1 MASESTPVTAPAKRN
16 VTRVTKSDMGRLGLA
31 LFGGILVLNAFLAK
45 VFFSGKIDQ
54 FAMDLSA
61 LIGAVILSLPI
72 FWEAACDLFRGR
84 VGMNELVALALLAAF
99 TREDYRIAGTV
110 AFFML
115 ISITIEKR
123 TAIGAEAAI
132 EAVVRMTPR
141 TARRLLEDGTEEEC
155 DAIRDLQ
162 LGEICR
168 VRPGEN
174 FPADGK
180 ILKGTSTVNQ
190 ASITGE
196 SLPTDKGV
204 GDEVYAGTLNLT
216 GLVDF
221 QVTRKG
227 TDTTLGKVRNLIA
240 DAEQSKMPIQR
251 MIDQYIGYYTP
262 VILMIAGLTWF
273 ITKDMSRVI
282 AVLVMAVPAA
292 LVLAHPSA
300 VIAAISAASRL
311 GILIKDVSHLEL
323 VAKIKAIIFDKTGT
337 LTEGNLEV
345 ARLEPVNEGDLAE
358 LVQIAVSVEHHSNH
372 PTAMAIKKLAQKV
385 GIEELAPE
393 KYTEV
398 AGKGVEATVDGKR
411 CLVGRSTWLAE
422 EGVDVSML
430 EASRDATENEG
441 MSIVSVACD
450 GKALGWIGLHDAIR
464 PVSAAAVQELKEL
477 GIEHCCMVTGD
488 NKRVADVVAMKI
500 GISEVYAGCLPEEKA
515 KVVESLKK
523 DGSIVA
529 VVGDG
534 VNDAPALAAGDIGMA
549 MGAFGSDIAVQS
561 ASVALMNNDLRRI
574 PFFIGL
580 SRRTRMLMNQ
590 NLAIGLSFITV
601 GVYFAIAGDL
611 GPVGA
616 ALIHT
621 VSSLMVIFNSAR
633 LVRSGEMLGADNAGN
648 ADNADNKEK

>member
-1 MASESTPVTAPAKRN
+1 MQEESTLANVQPKTQ
-16 VTRVTKSDMGRLGLA
+16 VTRVTKSDMGRLGIA
-31 LFGGILVLNAFLAK
+31 LFGGILVLNYYLARL
-45 VFFSGKIDQ
+45 FFTGAIDG
-54 FAMDLSA
+54 FAMKLSA
-61 LIGAVILSLPI
+61 LVGAIILSIPI
-72 FWEAACDLFRGR
+72 YWEAVKDLCHGK

-99 TREDYRIAGTV
+99 AREDYPIAGAV

-141 TARRLLEDGTEEEC
+141 TARRLKADGSEEEI
-155 DAIRDLQ
+155 DAIHDLN
-162 LGEICR
+162 LGDVCR

-180 ILKGTSTVNQ
+180 IRKGNTTVNQ

-196 SLPTDKGV
+196 SLPADKNE
-204 GDEVYAGTLNLT
+204 GDDVFAGTLNLT
-216 GLVDF
+216 GLVEF
-221 QVTRKG
+221 EVTRKG

-262 VILMIAGLTWF
+262 IILMIAGLTWF
-273 ITKDMSRVI
+273 ITRDMSRVI

-300 VIAAISAASRL
+300 VIAAVSSASRL
-311 GILIKDVSHLEL
+311 GILIKDVAQLEL

-345 ARLEPVNEGDLAE
+345 ARLEPVQEGDLAQ
-358 LVQIAVSVEHHSNH
+358 LVQVAVSVEHHSNH
-372 PTAMAIKKLAQKV
+372 PTAVAIKQLAQKV
-385 GIEELAPE
+385 GIEELVPE
-393 KYTEV
+393 KYEEV
-398 AGKGVEATVDGKR
+398 AGKGVSAVVNGQQ
-411 CLVGRSTWLAE
+411 CYVGRQTWLAE
-422 EGVDVSML
+422 LGIDVSML
-430 EASRDATENEG
+430 DKSHEATESEG

-464 PVSAAAVQELKEL
+464 EVSSEAVKEL
-477 GIEHCCMVTGD
+477 RELGVEHCCMVTGD
-488 NKRVADVVAMKI
+488 NQKVADVVARQI
-500 GISEVYAGCLPEEKA
+500 GITEVYAGCLPEEKA
-515 KVVESLKK
+515 NVVQTLKK
-523 DGSIVA
+523 TGAIVA

-549 MGAFGSDIAVQS
+549 MGAIGSDVAVQS
-561 ASVALMNNDLRRI
+561 ASIALMNNDLRRI

-580 SRRTRMLMNQ
+580 SRRTRLLMNQ
-590 NLAIGLSFITV
+590 NLAIGLTFITV
-601 GVYFAIAGDL
+601 GVYFAIAGAL

-621 VSSLMVIFNSAR
+621 ASSLLVIFNSAR
-633 LVRSGEMLGADNAGN
+633 LVRSGEMLNLPDG
-648 ADNADNKEK
+648 K

>member
-1 MASESTPVTAPAKRN
+1 MQEESTLASAQPKTQ
-16 VTRVTKSDMGRLGLA
+16 VTRVTKSDMGRLGIA
-31 LFGGILVLNAFLAK
+31 LFGGILVLNYYLARL
-45 VFFSGKIDQ
+45 FFTGAIDS
-54 FAMDLSA
+54 FAMRLSA
-61 LIGAVILSLPI
+61 LIGAIILSLPI
-72 FWEAACDLFRGR
+72 YWEAVKDLCHGK

-99 TREDYRIAGTV
+99 AREDYPIAGAV

-141 TARRLLEDGTEEEC
+141 TARRLKEDGSEEEI
-155 DAIRDLQ
+155 DAIHDLK
-162 LGEICR
+162 LGDICR

-180 ILKGTSTVNQ
+180 IRKGNTTVNQ

-196 SLPTDKGV
+196 SLPADKNE
-204 GDEVYAGTLNLT
+204 GDDVFAGTLNLT
-216 GLVDF
+216 GLVEF
-221 QVTRKG
+221 EVTRKG

-262 VILMIAGLTWF
+262 IILMIAGLTWF
-273 ITKDMSRVI
+273 MTRDMSRVI

-300 VIAAISAASRL
+300 VIAAVSSASRL
-311 GILIKDVSHLEL
+311 GILIKDVAQLEL

-345 ARLEPVNEGDLAE
+345 ARLEPVQEGDLAQ
-358 LVQIAVSVEHHSNH
+358 LVQVAVSVEHHSNH
-372 PTAMAIKKLAQKV
+372 PTAVAIKQLAEKV

-393 KYTEV
+393 QYEEV
-398 AGKGVEATVDGKR
+398 AGKGVAAVVNGQQ
-411 CLVGRSTWLAE
+411 CYVGRQSWLADL
-422 EGVDVSML
+422 GIDVSML
-430 EASRDATENEG
+430 DKSHEATESEG

-464 PVSAAAVQELKEL
+464 EVSAEAVKEL
-477 GIEHCCMVTGD
+477 RELGVEHCCMVTGD
-488 NKRVADVVAMKI
+488 NQKVADVVARQI
-500 GISEVYAGCLPEEKA
+500 GITEVYAGCLPEEKA
-515 KVVESLKK
+515 NVVHTLKQT
-523 DGSIVA
+523 GAIVA

-549 MGAFGSDIAVQS
+549 MGAIGSDVAVQS
-561 ASVALMNNDLRRI
+561 ASIALMNNDLRRI

-580 SRRTRMLMNQ
+580 SRRTRLLMNQ
-590 NLAIGLSFITV
+590 NLAIGLTFITV
-601 GVYFAIAGDL
+601 GVYFAIAGSL

-621 VSSLMVIFNSAR
+621 ASSLLVIFNSAR
-633 LVRSGEMLGADNAGN
+633 LVRSGEMLNLPAE
-648 ADNADNKEK
+648 NK

>member
-1 MASESTPVTAPAKRN
+1 MALEPTVEN
-16 VTRVTKSDMGRLGLA
+16 VKTRQVTKVTGSDMGRLGLA
-31 LFGGILVLNAFLAK
+31 LFGGILVLNSYLASLL
-45 VFFSGKIDQ
+45 FDGKIDS
-54 FAMDLSA
+54 FAMDISA
-61 LIGAVILSLPI
+61 LAGALILSLPL
-72 FWEAACDLFRGR
+72 FWEAARDLFRGK

-99 TREDYRIAGTV
+99 AREDYRIAGTV

-141 TARRLLEDGTEEEC
+141 TARRINADGQEEEC
-155 DAIRDLQ
+155 DAIRDLN
-162 LGEICR
+162 IDDVCR

-174 FPADGK
+174 FPADGR
-180 ILKGTSTVNQ
+180 IVKGTSTVNQ

-196 SLPTDKGV
+196 SLPTDKNP

-216 GLVDF
+216 GLVEF
-221 QVTRKG
+221 KVTRKG

-251 MIDQYIGYYTP
+251 MIDQYIAYYTP

-300 VIAAISAASRL
+300 IVAAISAASRL

-323 VAKIKAIIFDKTGT
+323 VAKINAVIFDKTGT
-337 LTEGNLEV
+337 LTEGHLEV
-345 ARLEPVNEGDLAE
+345 ARLETVEGEDLSM

-372 PTAMAIKKLAQKV
+372 PTAEAIKKLAQKV
-385 GIEELAPE
+385 GIEVVFPE
-393 KYTEV
+393 NYTEV
-398 AGKGVEATVDGKR
+398 AGKGVSAVVDGKQ
-411 CLVGRSTWLAE
+411 CYVGRHAWLAE
-422 EGVDVSML
+422 QGIDVTML
-430 EASRDATENEG
+430 EKSRDVGESEG

-450 GKALGWIGLHDAIR
+450 GRALGWIGLQDAIR
-464 PVSAAAVQELKEL
+464 PVSAEAVRDLKEM
-477 GIEHCCMVTGD
+477 GVAHCCMVTGD
-488 NKRVADVVAMKI
+488 NQKVADVVAAKI
-500 GISEVYAGCLPEEKA
+500 GVTEVYAGCLPEEKA
-515 KVVESLKK
+515 QVVSALKEA
-523 DGSIVA
+523 GNVVA

-534 VNDAPALAAGDIGMA
+534 VNDAPALAAGDIGIA

-580 SRRTRMLMNQ
+580 SRKTRVLMNQ

-621 VSSLMVIFNSAR
+621 ASSLMVIFNSAR
-633 LVRSGEMLGADNAGN
+633 LVRSGEMLET
-648 ADNADNKEK
+648 EKK

>member
-1 MASESTPVTAPAKRN
+1 MQEESTLTNAQPKTQ
-16 VTRVTKSDMGRLGLA
+16 VTRGTKSDMGRLGIA
-31 LFGGILVLNAFLAK
+31 LFGGILVLNYYLARL
-45 VFFSGKIDQ
+45 FFTGAIDG
-54 FAMDLSA
+54 FAMKLSA
-61 LIGAVILSLPI
+61 LIGAIILSLPI
-72 FWEAACDLFRGR
+72 YWEAVKDLCHGK

-99 TREDYRIAGTV
+99 AREDYPIAGAV

-141 TARRLLEDGTEEEC
+141 TARRLKADGTEEEI
-155 DAIRDLQ
+155 DAIHDLN
-162 LGEICR
+162 LGDICR

-180 ILKGTSTVNQ
+180 IRKGNTTVNQ

-196 SLPTDKGV
+196 SLPADKNE
-204 GDEVYAGTLNLT
+204 GDDVFAGTLNLT
-216 GLVDF
+216 GLVEF
-221 QVTRKG
+221 EVTRKG

-262 VILMIAGLTWF
+262 IILMISGLTWF
-273 ITKDMSRVI
+273 ITRDMSRVI

-300 VIAAISAASRL
+300 VIAAVSSASRL
-311 GILIKDVSHLEL
+311 GILIKDVAQLEL

-345 ARLEPVNEGDLAE
+345 ARLEPVQEGDLAQ
-358 LVQIAVSVEHHSNH
+358 LVQVAVSVEHHSNH
-372 PTAMAIKKLAQKV
+372 PTAVAIKQLAQKV
-385 GIEELAPE
+385 GIEELVPE
-393 KYTEV
+393 KYEEV
-398 AGKGVEATVDGKR
+398 AGKGVSAIVNGQQ
-411 CLVGRSTWLAE
+411 CYVGRQTWLADL
-422 EGVDVSML
+422 GIDVSML
-430 EASRDATENEG
+430 DKSHEATESEG

-464 PVSAAAVQELKEL
+464 EVSAEAVKEL
-477 GIEHCCMVTGD
+477 RELGVEHCCMVTGD
-488 NKRVADVVAMKI
+488 NQKVADVVARQI
-500 GISEVYAGCLPEEKA
+500 GITEVYAGCLPEEKA
-515 KVVESLKK
+515 KVVHTLKQT
-523 DGSIVA
+523 GAIVA

-549 MGAFGSDIAVQS
+549 MGAIGSDVAVQS
-561 ASVALMNNDLRRI
+561 ASIALMNNDLRRI

-580 SRRTRMLMNQ
+580 SRRTRLLMNQ
-590 NLAIGLSFITV
+590 NLAIGLTFIMV
-601 GVYFAIAGDL
+601 GVYFAIAGAL

-621 VSSLMVIFNSAR
+621 ASSLLVIFNSAR
-633 LVRSGEMLGADNAGN
+633 LVRSGEMLNLPDG
-648 ADNADNKEK
+648 K

>member
-1 MASESTPVTAPAKRN
+1 MQEESTLTNAQPKTQ
-16 VTRVTKSDMGRLGLA
+16 VTRVTKSDMGRLGIA
-31 LFGGILVLNAFLAK
+31 LFGGILVLNYYLARL
-45 VFFSGKIDQ
+45 FFTGAIDG
-54 FAMDLSA
+54 FAMKLSA
-61 LIGAVILSLPI
+61 LIGAIILSLPI
-72 FWEAACDLFRGR
+72 YWEAVKDLCHGK

-99 TREDYRIAGTV
+99 AREDYPIAGAV

-141 TARRLLEDGTEEEC
+141 TARRLKANGTEEEI
-155 DAIRDLQ
+155 DAIHDLN
-162 LGEICR
+162 LGDICR

-180 ILKGTSTVNQ
+180 IRKGNTTVNQ

-196 SLPTDKGV
+196 SLPADKNE
-204 GDEVYAGTLNLT
+204 GDDVFAGTLNLT
-216 GLVDF
+216 GLVEF
-221 QVTRKG
+221 EVTRKG

-262 VILMIAGLTWF
+262 IILMISGLTWF
-273 ITKDMSRVI
+273 ITRDMSRVI

-300 VIAAISAASRL
+300 VIAAVSSASRL
-311 GILIKDVSHLEL
+311 GILIKDVAQLEL
-323 VAKIKAIIFDKTGT
+323 VAKIIFDKTGT

-345 ARLEPVNEGDLAE
+345 ARLEPVQEGDLAQ
-358 LVQIAVSVEHHSNH
+358 LVQVAVSVEHHSNH
-372 PTAMAIKKLAQKV
+372 PTAVAIKQLAQKV
-385 GIEELAPE
+385 GIEELVPE
-393 KYTEV
+393 KYEEV
-398 AGKGVEATVDGKR
+398 AGKGVSAIVNGQQ
-411 CLVGRSTWLAE
+411 CYVGRQTWLADL
-422 EGVDVSML
+422 GIDVSML
-430 EASRDATENEG
+430 DKSHEATESEG

-464 PVSAAAVQELKEL
+464 EVSAEAVKEL
-477 GIEHCCMVTGD
+477 RELGVEHCCMVTGD
-488 NKRVADVVAMKI
+488 NQKVADVVARQI
-500 GISEVYAGCLPEEKA
+500 GITEVYAGCLPEEKA
-515 KVVESLKK
+515 NVVHTLKQT
-523 DGSIVA
+523 GAIVA

-549 MGAFGSDIAVQS
+549 MGAIGSDVAVQS
-561 ASVALMNNDLRRI
+561 ASIALMNNDLRRI

-580 SRRTRMLMNQ
+580 SRRTRLLMNQ
-590 NLAIGLSFITV
+590 NLAIGLTFIMV
-601 GVYFAIAGDL
+601 GVYFAIAGAL

-621 VSSLMVIFNSAR
+621 ASSLLVIFNSAR
-633 LVRSGEMLGADNAGN
+633 LVRSGEMLNLPDG
-648 ADNADNKEK
+648 K

>member
-1 MASESTPVTAPAKRN
+1 MQEESTLANAQPKPQ
-16 VTRVTKSDMGRLGLA
+16 VTRVTKSDMGRLGIA
-31 LFGGILVLNAFLAK
+31 LFGGILVLNYYLARL
-45 VFFSGKIDQ
+45 FFTGAIDS
-54 FAMDLSA
+54 FAMRLSA
-61 LIGAVILSLPI
+61 LIGAIILSLPI
-72 FWEAACDLFRGR
+72 YWEAVKDLCHGK

-99 TREDYRIAGTV
+99 AREDYPIAGAV

-141 TARRLLEDGTEEEC
+141 TARRLKEDGSEEEI
-155 DAIRDLQ
+155 DAIHDLK
-162 LGEICR
+162 LGDICR

-180 ILKGTSTVNQ
+180 IRKGNTTVNQ

-196 SLPTDKGV
+196 SLPADKNE
-204 GDEVYAGTLNLT
+204 GDDVFAGTLNLT
-216 GLVDF
+216 GLVEF
-221 QVTRKG
+221 EVTRKG

-262 VILMIAGLTWF
+262 IILMIAGLTWF
-273 ITKDMSRVI
+273 MTRDMSRVI

-300 VIAAISAASRL
+300 VIAAVSSASRL
-311 GILIKDVSHLEL
+311 GILIKDVAQLEL

-345 ARLEPVNEGDLAE
+345 ARLEPVQEGDLAQ
-358 LVQIAVSVEHHSNH
+358 LVQVAVSVEHHSNH
-372 PTAMAIKKLAQKV
+372 PTAVAIKQLAEKV

-393 KYTEV
+393 QYEEV
-398 AGKGVEATVDGKR
+398 AGKGVAAVVNGQQ
-411 CLVGRSTWLAE
+411 CYVGRQSWLADL
-422 EGVDVSML
+422 GIDVSML
-430 EASRDATENEG
+430 DKSHEATESEG

-464 PVSAAAVQELKEL
+464 EVSAEAVKEL
-477 GIEHCCMVTGD
+477 RELGVEHCCMVTGD
-488 NKRVADVVAMKI
+488 NQKVADVVARQI
-500 GISEVYAGCLPEEKA
+500 GITEVYAGCLPEEKA
-515 KVVESLKK
+515 NVVHTLKQT
-523 DGSIVA
+523 GAIVA

-549 MGAFGSDIAVQS
+549 MGAIGSDVAVQS
-561 ASVALMNNDLRRI
+561 ASIALMNNDLRRI

-580 SRRTRMLMNQ
+580 SRRTRLLMNQ
-590 NLAIGLSFITV
+590 NLAIGLTFITV
-601 GVYFAIAGDL
+601 GVYFAIAGSL

-621 VSSLMVIFNSAR
+621 ASSLLVIFNSAR
-633 LVRSGEMLGADNAGN
+633 LVRSGEMLNLPAE
-648 ADNADNKEK
+648 NK

>member
-1 MASESTPVTAPAKRN
+1 MQEVSTLANAQPKPQ
-16 VTRVTKSDMGRLGLA
+16 VTRVTKSDMGRLGIA
-31 LFGGILVLNAFLAK
+31 LFGGILVLNYYLARL
-45 VFFSGKIDQ
+45 FFTGAIDS
-54 FAMDLSA
+54 FAMRLSA
-61 LIGAVILSLPI
+61 LIGAIILSLPI
-72 FWEAACDLFRGR
+72 YWEAVKDLCHGK

-99 TREDYRIAGTV
+99 AREDYPIAGAV

-141 TARRLLEDGTEEEC
+141 TARRLKEDGSEEEI
-155 DAIRDLQ
+155 DAIHDLK
-162 LGEICR
+162 LGDICR

-180 ILKGTSTVNQ
+180 IRKGNTTVNQ

-196 SLPTDKGV
+196 SLPADKNE
-204 GDEVYAGTLNLT
+204 GDDVFAGTLNLT
-216 GLVDF
+216 GLVEF
-221 QVTRKG
+221 EVTRKG

-262 VILMIAGLTWF
+262 IILMIAGLTWF
-273 ITKDMSRVI
+273 MTRDMSRVI

-300 VIAAISAASRL
+300 VIAAVSSASRL
-311 GILIKDVSHLEL
+311 GILIKDVAQLEL

-345 ARLEPVNEGDLAE
+345 ARLEPVQEGDLAQ
-358 LVQIAVSVEHHSNH
+358 LVQVAVSVEHHSNH
-372 PTAMAIKKLAQKV
+372 PTAVAIKQLAEKV

-393 KYTEV
+393 QYEEV
-398 AGKGVEATVDGKR
+398 AGKGVAAVVNGQQ
-411 CLVGRSTWLAE
+411 CYVGRQSWLADL
-422 EGVDVSML
+422 GIDVSML
-430 EASRDATENEG
+430 DKSHEATESEG

-464 PVSAAAVQELKEL
+464 EVSAEAVKEL
-477 GIEHCCMVTGD
+477 RELGVEHCCMVTGD
-488 NKRVADVVAMKI
+488 NQKVADVVARQI
-500 GISEVYAGCLPEEKA
+500 GITEVYAGCLPEEKA
-515 KVVESLKK
+515 NVVHTLKQT
-523 DGSIVA
+523 GAIVA

-549 MGAFGSDIAVQS
+549 MGAIGSDVAVQS
-561 ASVALMNNDLRRI
+561 ASIALMNNDLRRI

-580 SRRTRMLMNQ
+580 SRRTRLLMNQ
-590 NLAIGLSFITV
+590 NLAIGLTFITV
-601 GVYFAIAGDL
+601 GVYFAIAGSL

-621 VSSLMVIFNSAR
+621 ASSLLVIFNSAR
-633 LVRSGEMLGADNAGN
+633 LVRSGEMLNLPAE
-648 ADNADNKEK
+648 NK

>member
-1 MASESTPVTAPAKRN
+1 MQEESTLTNAQPKTQ
-16 VTRVTKSDMGRLGLA
+16 VTRVTKSDMGRLGIA
-31 LFGGILVLNAFLAK
+31 LFGGILVLNYYLARL
-45 VFFSGKIDQ
+45 FFTGAIDG
-54 FAMDLSA
+54 FAMKLSA
-61 LIGAVILSLPI
+61 LIGAIILSLPI
-72 FWEAACDLFRGR
+72 YWEAVKDLCHGK

-99 TREDYRIAGTV
+99 AREDYPIAGAV

-141 TARRLLEDGTEEEC
+141 TARRLKADGAEEEI
-155 DAIRDLQ
+155 DAIHDLN
-162 LGEICR
+162 LGDICR

-180 ILKGTSTVNQ
+180 IRKGNTTVNQ

-196 SLPTDKGV
+196 SLPADKNE
-204 GDEVYAGTLNLT
+204 GDDVFAGTLNLT
-216 GLVDF
+216 GLVEF
-221 QVTRKG
+221 EVTRKG

-262 VILMIAGLTWF
+262 IILMISGLTWF
-273 ITKDMSRVI
+273 ITRDMSRVI

-300 VIAAISAASRL
+300 VIAAVSSASRL
-311 GILIKDVSHLEL
+311 GILIKDVAQLEL

-345 ARLEPVNEGDLAE
+345 ARLEPVQEGDLAQ
-358 LVQIAVSVEHHSNH
+358 LVQVAVSVEHHSNH
-372 PTAMAIKKLAQKV
+372 PTAVAIKQLAQKV
-385 GIEELAPE
+385 GIDELEPE
-393 KYTEV
+393 SYEEV
-398 AGKGVEATVDGKR
+398 AGKGVSAMVNGQQ
-411 CLVGRSTWLAE
+411 CYVGRQSWLADL
-422 EGVDVSML
+422 GIDVSML
-430 EASRDATENEG
+430 DKSHEATESEG
-441 MSIVSVACD
+441 MSIVSVACG

-464 PVSAAAVQELKEL
+464 EVSAEAVKEL
-477 GIEHCCMVTGD
+477 RELGVEHCCMVTGD
-488 NKRVADVVAMKI
+488 NQKVADVVARQI
-500 GISEVYAGCLPEEKA
+500 GITEVYAGCLPEEKA
-515 KVVESLKK
+515 NVVQTLKQT
-523 DGSIVA
+523 GAIVA

-549 MGAFGSDIAVQS
+549 MGAIGSDVAVQS
-561 ASVALMNNDLRRI
+561 ASIALMNNDLRRI

-580 SRRTRMLMNQ
+580 SRRTRLLMNQ
-590 NLAIGLSFITV
+590 NLAIGLTFIMV
-601 GVYFAIAGDL
+601 GVYFAIAGAL

-621 VSSLMVIFNSAR
+621 ASSLLVIFNSAR
-633 LVRSGEMLGADNAGN
+633 LVRSGEMLNLPES
-648 ADNADNKEK
+648 K